1 MKLLDVVFYQL
12 YCFYRKW
19 LHDITSETSTITTIW
34 IVFFGGVMT
43 FISGFVAPFGKTIT
57 IIACFAVG
65 IGGIAI
71 LQAYF
76 IKSGR
81 WKRILKEKLVIKSKK
96 VSIIITIAFVVIGF
110 LWAFGGL
117 FLAKYIRIG
126 SV

>member
-1 MKLLDVVFYQL
+1 
-12 YCFYRKW
+12 
-19 LHDITSETSTITTIW
+19 
-34 IVFFGGVMT
+34 MT

-81 WKRILKEKLVIKSKK
+81 WKRILKEKPVIKSKK

>member
-34 IVFFGGVMT
+34 IVFFGGVMA

-81 WKRILKEKLVIKSKK
+81 WKRILKEKPVIKSKK

>member
-1 MKLLDVVFYQL
+1 MKLLDIVFYHF
-12 YCFYRKW
+12 YCFYRRRF
-19 LHDITSETSTITTIW
+19 HDITPETSTITSIW
-34 IVFFGGVMT
+34 VFLFGGVMT

-65 IGGIAI
+65 VGGIAI

-81 WKRILKEKLVIKSKK
+81 WKRILKEKPVIKSKRF
-96 VSIIITIAFVVIGF
+96 SIIITIAFAVLGI
-110 LWAFGGL
+110 LLAFGGL
-117 FLAKYIRIG
+117 FLAKYIRTG

>member
-1 MKLLDVVFYQL
+1 MKLLDVVFYHF
-12 YCFYRKW
+12 YCFYRRKF
-19 LHDITSETSTITTIW
+19 HDITPETSTITSIW
-34 IVFFGGVMT
+34 VFLFGGVMT

-65 IGGIAI
+65 VGGIAI

-81 WKRILKEKLVIKSKK
+81 WKRILKEKPVIKSKRF
-96 VSIIITIAFVVIGF
+96 SIIITIAFAVLGI
-110 LWAFGGL
+110 LLAFGGL
-117 FLAKYIRIG
+117 FLAKYIRTG

>member
-1 MKLLDVVFYQL
+1 MKLLDVVFYHF
-12 YCFYRKW
+12 YCFYRRRF
-19 LHDITSETSTITTIW
+19 HDITPETSTITSIW
-34 IVFFGGVMT
+34 VFLFGGVMT

-65 IGGIAI
+65 VGGIAI

-81 WKRILKEKLVIKSKK
+81 WKRILKEKPVIKSKRF
-96 VSIIITIAFVVIGF
+96 SIIITIAFAVLGI
-110 LWAFGGL
+110 LLAFGGL
-117 FLAKYIRIG
+117 FLAKYIRTG

>member
-1 MKLLDVVFYQL
+1 
-12 YCFYRKW
+12 
-19 LHDITSETSTITTIW
+19 
-34 IVFFGGVMT
+34 MT

-65 IGGIAI
+65 VGGIAI

-81 WKRILKEKLVIKSKK
+81 WKRILKEKPVIKSKRF
-96 VSIIITIAFVVIGF
+96 SIIITIAFAVLGI
-110 LWAFGGL
+110 LLAFGGL
-117 FLAKYIRIG
+117 FLAKYIRTG